1 LRLSH
6 GTDALYG
13 FAAQDPRR
21 TTSQA
26 SALQARALPQNI
38 LAHVAL
44 AFVATTCLWTL
55 WSHLGKEEAALFAE
69 RFAALP
75 ATQTSLAPRPA
86 SVQQA
91 TIPKSVASF
100 FDGRNLR
107 FTTGSLSGGSRTAL
121 ADHLVLPS
129 SPSALKS
136 QERIAL
142 SQPSDTRTAQ
152 SVPLPS
158 PRPAKLL
165 ASLEQPA
172 SSPAPVLAPAPQ
184 SSKGLVEDKATVLAL
199 ISSNKNSLF
208 NRLFGRPKAEGP
220 TLAYAAAD
228 GGIASDAAPT
238 ILFDGM
244 PKYDQYTAV
253 YDLSARKV
261 YMPDG
266 SELEAHSGLGKR
278 MDDPRN
284 VHIKMHGATP
294 PHVYNLTMR
303 EALFHGVE
311 AIRLT
316 PLGGE
321 GRIHGRTG
329 LLAHTY
335 MLGPRGDSNGCVSF
349 KDYSAF
355 LEAFKRGLVKRMVV
369 VARLA

>member
-1 LRLSH
+1 MSH

-21 TTSQA
+21 TIPQA
-26 SALQARALPQNI
+26 IPLQSRAFRQNV
-38 LAHVAL
+38 LANVAL
-44 AFVATTCLWTL
+44 AFVATTCLWTI
-55 WSHLGKEEAALFAE
+55 WSHLGQEEVATLAE

-75 ATQTSLAPRPA
+75 AAQVSASPQPAAAKHSTHQGFASL
-86 SVQQA
+86 
-91 TIPKSVASF
+91 
-100 FDGRNLR
+100 FDARNLR
-107 FTTGSLSGGSRTAL
+107 FSTGSLTGGTRTAL
-121 ADHLVLPS
+121 ADHLAAPAN
-129 SPSALKS
+129 PGALKS

-142 SQPSDTRTAQ
+142 SPSTDPQVAQ
-152 SVPLPS
+152 GVPLPS

-165 ASLEQPA
+165 ASLQQPTT
-172 SSPAPVLAPAPQ
+172 SSAPTLAPAPQ
-184 SSKGLVEDKATVLAL
+184 TSKGLVEDKATVLAL

-208 NRLFGRPKAEGP
+208 NKLFGRPKTEGP

-253 YDLSARKV
+253 YDISARKV
-261 YMPDG
+261 YLPDG
-266 SELEAHSGLGKR
+266 TELEAHSGLGKR

-316 PLGGE
+316 PIGGE
-321 GRIHGRTG
+321 GRIFGRAG

-355 LEAFKRGLVKRMVV
+355 LQAFKKGLVKRMVV